1 MTGMRTHRQFPNVR
15 SRPCSMSRTRARE
28 SCSRGRRQSPRAAS
42 SVAAL
47 LQYAVALLP
56 LLLLPLLLL
65 SVISPA
71 KAGTTKP
78 AERVAFSRELRR
90 RQARCL
96 RHDDCRDSSHDSGYS
111 EDCELR
117 CISPACHNQVYADEP
132 LEEGEI
138 DLDRALRFRAC
149 LARQVKSMA
158 KVKRLQQR

>member
-1 MTGMRTHRQFPNVR
+1 M
-15 SRPCSMSRTRARE
+15 CRTRARE
-28 SCSRGRRQSPRAAS
+28 SRSQGRRQSPRAAS

-47 LQYAVALLP
+47 LQYALALLP
-56 LLLLPLLLL
+56 LLLPLLLL

-71 KAGTTKP
+71 NAGTTKP

-96 RHDDCRDSSHDSGYS
+96 RHDDCRDTSHDSGYS

-117 CISPACHNQVYADEP
+117 CMSPACHNQVYADEP

-138 DLDRALRFRAC
+138 DIHRALRFRAC
-149 LARQVKSMA
+149 LAREVKTMA